1 MSFFKY
7 HVFFC
12 TNRRGE
18 SEQCCQDYGANEA
31 RDYVKQRLKALG
43 MHGDGQIRVNKAGCM
58 GRCENGPVIVVY
70 PDAIWYTYV
79 DRDDLDEI
87 IDSHLAN
94 GQIVERLRI

>member
-1 MSFFKY
+1 MSYFKH

-18 SEQCCQDYGANEA
+18 GKQCCQDYGANEA

-43 MHGDGQIRVNKAGCM
+43 IHGDGQVRINKAGCM
-58 GRCENGPVIVVY
+58 GRCETGPVIVVY
-70 PDAIWYTYV
+70 PDNVWYTYV

-87 IDSHLAN
+87 IDSHLVN
-94 GQIVERLRI
+94 GQVVERLRI